1 MNVTEFLKSTFDPS
15 NPYLVR
21 PRICCKDGF
30 SISVQGGT
38 EYHYCTPRK
47 HCNQYI
53 EVELGFPSAA
63 DPLLEDYAED
73 PSDPTGTVYGY
84 VPIEVVEN
92 LVEKHGGMIE

>member
-1 MNVTEFLKSTFDPS
+1 MSVIEFLESSFDPS
-15 NPYLVR
+15 KPYLVR
-21 PRICCKDGF
+21 ARICCKDGF

-38 EYHYCTPRK
+38 EFHYCSPRR

-53 EVELGFPSAA
+53 EVELGFPSAE

-84 VPIEVVEN
+84 VPIEVVES
-92 LVEKHGGMIE
+92 LIEKHGGMVE

>member
-1 MNVTEFLKSTFDPS
+1 MNVTNFLKSTFDPS
-15 NPYLVR
+15 NPYQVR

-38 EYHYCTPRK
+38 EFHYCIPRK
-47 HCNQYI
+47 HCNQYD

-73 PSDPTGTVYGY
+73 PSDPTGTVYDY
-84 VPIEVVEN
+84 VPIEVVES
-92 LVEKHGGMIE
+92 LVEKHGGMI

>member
-1 MNVTEFLKSTFDPS
+1 MSVIEFLKSTFDPS
-15 NPYLVR
+15 NPTQVR
-21 PRICCKDGF
+21 PRVYCKDGF

-38 EYHYCTPRK
+38 EFHYCSPRR

-84 VPIEVVEN
+84 VPVEVVES

>member
-1 MNVTEFLKSTFDPS
+1 MSVIEFLESSFDPS

-21 PRICCKDGF
+21 PRIYCKDGF

-38 EYHYCTPRK
+38 EFHYCTPRK

-53 EVELGFPSAA
+53 KVELGFPSAA

-73 PSDPTGTVYGY
+73 LSDPTGTVYGY

>member
-1 MNVTEFLKSTFDPS
+1 MSVIEFLESSFDPS

-21 PRICCKDGF
+21 HRICCKDGF

-38 EYHYCTPRK
+38 EFHYCSPRR

-84 VPIEVVEN
+84 VPIEVVES

>member
-1 MNVTEFLKSTFDPS
+1 MSVTDFLKSTFDPS
-15 NPYLVR
+15 NSYLVR

-38 EYHYCTPRK
+38 EFHYCTPRK

-53 EVELGFPSAA
+53 EVELGFPSAV
-63 DPLLEDYAED
+63 DILIGEYAED

-84 VPIEVVEN
+84 IPIEVVES
-92 LVEKHGGMIE
+92 LVEKHGGMVE

>member
-1 MNVTEFLKSTFDPS
+1 MNVTDFLKFTFDPF
-15 NPYLVR
+15 NPTQVR

-38 EYHYCTPRK
+38 EFHYCTPRY

-63 DPLLEDYAED
+63 DSLLEGYAED
-73 PSDPTGTVYGY
+73 PSDPIGTVYGY

-92 LVEKHGGMIE
+92 LVEKHGGMVE

>member
-1 MNVTEFLKSTFDPS
+1 MNVTDFLKSTFDPS
-15 NPYLVR
+15 DPYLVR

-53 EVELGFPSAA
+53 GVELGLPSAA

-84 VPIEVVEN
+84 VPIEVVES
-92 LVEKHGGMIE
+92 LVDKHGGMIE

>member
-1 MNVTEFLKSTFDPS
+1 MSVIEFLKSSFDPS
-15 NPYLVR
+15 NLYQVR

-38 EYHYCTPRK
+38 EFHYCTPRI

-53 EVELGFPSAA
+53 KVELGFPSAA
-63 DPLLEDYAED
+63 DPFLAGYAED

-84 VPIEVVEN
+84 VPIEVVER
-92 LVEKHGGMIE
+92 LVERHGGIVE

>member
-1 MNVTEFLKSTFDPS
+1 MSVIEFLESSFDPS

-21 PRICCKDGF
+21 PRIWCKDGF

-38 EYHYCTPRK
+38 EFHYCSPRL

-53 EVELGFPSAA
+53 EIELGFPSAA

-84 VPIEVVEN
+84 VPIEVVES

>member
-1 MNVTEFLKSTFDPS
+1 MSVIEFLESSFDPS

-21 PRICCKDGF
+21 PRIYCKDGF

-38 EYHYCTPRK
+38 EFHYCSPRR

-53 EVELGFPSAA
+53 EVELGFPSAV

-84 VPIEVVEN
+84 VPIEVVES

>member
-1 MNVTEFLKSTFDPS
+1 MNVTDFLKSTFDPS
-15 NPYLVR
+15 NRYLVR
-21 PRICCKDGF
+21 PRIYCKDGF

-38 EYHYCTPRK
+38 EFHYCSPRR

-63 DPLLEDYAED
+63 DPLLENYAED

-84 VPIEVVEN
+84 VPIEVVES
-92 LVEKHGGMIE
+92 LVEKHGGIVE